1 MCKRIVRIAVTCV
14 LGVIGVCFLFF
25 VCRLFISRPPLLDG
39 IDFSQA
45 VFDEQHHLLRITL
58 SSDDKYR
65 LHTPLDQISPLI
77 VQATLLQEDQY
88 FFQHPGVN
96 PIAMIKAAWQTYVL
110 NTRQFGASTIT
121 MQVARIRYGIHSKE
135 MSGKLWQILKAL
147 QLELFY
153 SKNEILEAYLNLASY
168 GSNIEGIGAAST
180 IYFNK
185 QASQLNLAEA
195 LRLSVVPQNPR
206 RRLPASPLQDD
217 LHKAYHRLFQRW
229 VEHHPE
235 DNVNK
240 NLLKLPLQLTKKNLP
255 FLAPHFVDRILRI
268 HHQKKV
274 RTTINLQLQTLLEN
288 MVRQYLE
295 QQKMIGINN
304 AAAMLVDARNME
316 VKALIGSGDYFDA
329 SIGGQINGTRAKRS
343 PGSTLKP
350 FIYAL
355 ALDQGIIH
363 PYTVLKDAP
372 TSFRDYNP
380 ENFDNDFLGPIK
392 AKEAL
397 ILSRNIPAIYLAEQ
411 LKNPSL
417 YQLIQQAHVSR
428 LKPEQTYGLSLA
440 LGSAEVTME
449 ELVALYAMLANQG
462 VWKPLRTVMEQPVI
476 EGERLLSP
484 EASFLTLDMLCDT
497 PRPYAVNEA
506 LNKQLHVYWKT
517 GTSSGYRDAWSVGV
531 FGPYVLGL
539 WIGNFNSQ
547 SNPSFI
553 GTTAAAPLFFNII
566 EAVYRHL
573 VEIAHLDYAKAPG
586 LNDRIQPTPQMN
598 LTKVQVCEASGLIP
612 TSCCPHTVSTW
623 FIPGKSPIKTDD
635 VHREIAVDPK
645 TGYRTCCFDQDT
657 QFVVYE
663 FWPSDILNIFAQA
676 GVQRLTPPPF
686 DPAFSLIGNMG
697 GDPPHIT
704 SPQQGLFYTV
714 RHDSTD
720 NPILFFAT
728 ADADVTTLYWF
739 LNDEF
744 IGSSERDRSL
754 VWQAKSGTY
763 VVRVVD
769 NYGRTAVRNLVVKPV
784 D

>member
-1 MCKRIVRIAVTCV
+1 MCKRAGRIA
-14 LGVIGVCFLFF
+14 LIGVIGVLVIIITCKL
-25 VCRLFISRPPLLDG
+25 LIPRPPLLDG

-58 SSDDKYR
+58 SSDEKYR
-65 LHTPLDQISPLI
+65 LHTPLDQISPL
-77 VQATLLQEDQY
+77 VVHATLLQEDQY
-88 FFQHPGVN
+88 FFYHPGVN

-121 MQVARIRYGIHSKE
+121 MQVARIRYGINSKE
-135 MSGKLWQILKAL
+135 ISGKLWQIVKAL

-168 GSNIEGIGAAST
+168 GGNIEGIGAAST
-180 IYFNK
+180 IYFSK
-185 QASQLNLAEA
+185 PASQLNLAES

-206 RRLPASPLQDD
+206 RRLLASVQQGD

-229 VEHHPE
+229 IERHPE
-235 DNVNK
+235 DHVNK

-255 FLAPHFVDRILRI
+255 FLVPHFVDSILRI
-268 HHQKKV
+268 HHQPKV
-274 RTTINLQLQTLLEN
+274 MTTINLHLQTLLEN
-288 MVRQYLE
+288 MIRQYLE
-295 QQKMIGINN
+295 QQKMVGINN

-316 VKALIGSGDYFDA
+316 LKALVGSGDYFNE
-329 SIGGQINGTRAKRS
+329 SIDGQINGTKAKRS

-372 TSFRDYNP
+372 SSFRDYNP

-397 ILSRNIPAIYLAEQ
+397 VLSRNIPAIYLAEQ

-417 YQLIQQAHVSR
+417 YQLLQQAHVSR

-449 ELVALYAMLANQG
+449 ELVCLYAMLVNQG
-462 VWKPLRTVMEQPVI
+462 VWKPLQTMMEEPLS
-476 EGERLLSP
+476 EGEQLLSP
-484 EASFLTLDMLCDT
+484 EASFLTLDMLRDT
-497 PRPYAVNEA
+497 PRPYATNDA
-506 LNKQLHVYWKT
+506 LNKQLQVYWKT
-517 GTSSGYRDAWSVGV
+517 GTSSGCRDAWSIGV
-531 FGPYVLGL
+531 FGPYVLAL

-566 EAVYRHL
+566 ESVSKNSDKL
-573 VEIAHLDYAKAPG
+573 TDS
-586 LNDRIQPTPQMN
+586 IQPTPQMN
-598 LTKVQVCEASGLIP
+598 LTKVQVCEASGLLP
-612 TSCCPHTVSTW
+612 TSCCPHTVNTW
-623 FIPGKSPIKTDD
+623 FIPGKSPIKIDD
-635 VHREIAVDPK
+635 VHREVAVDPK
-645 TGYRTCCFDQDT
+645 TGYRTCRFDQDT

-663 FWPSDILNIFAQA
+663 FWPSDILKIFTQA
-676 GVQRLTPPPF
+676 GVQRLSPPPF
-686 DPAFSLIGNMG
+686 DPAFSLIGDVD

-704 SPQQGLFYTV
+704 SPQQGLVYTV
-714 RHDSTD
+714 RHECKD

-728 ADADVTTLYWF
+728 ADADVSTLYWF
-739 LNDEF
+739 LNNEF

-754 VWQAKSGTY
+754 AWQAKSGTY
-763 VVRVVD
+763 HVRVVD
-769 NYGRTAVRNLVVKPV
+769 NFGRTAVQNLVVIPASS
-784 D
+784 